1 MDHGW
6 QKNKYHSKVCL
17 GRQWNI
23 LGKDA
28 ATWLG
33 YFCTA
38 LYLSVEAFL
47 VADHLDC
54 DVVVL
59 LVVVGLDHLP
69 ERPLPDHL
77 QNLVPVRK
85 VVVRD
90 VRVRTL
96 WIWD

>member
-1 MDHGW
+1 M
-6 QKNKYHSKVCL
+6 
-17 GRQWNI
+17 
-23 LGKDA
+23 
-28 ATWLG
+28 
-33 YFCTA
+33 
-38 LYLSVEAFL
+38 EAFL

-77 QNLVPVRK
+77 QNLVPVRQ

-96 WIWD
+96 RHQYELINMKVTLQP

>member
-1 MDHGW
+1 MPQPGW
-6 QKNKYHSKVCL
+6 
-17 GRQWNI
+17 
-23 LGKDA
+23 DA
-28 ATWLG
+28 FAQL
-33 YFCTA
+33 CT
-38 LYLSVEAFL
+38 YLSVEAFL

-69 ERPLPDHL
+69 ERTLPDHL

-96 WIWD
+96 W